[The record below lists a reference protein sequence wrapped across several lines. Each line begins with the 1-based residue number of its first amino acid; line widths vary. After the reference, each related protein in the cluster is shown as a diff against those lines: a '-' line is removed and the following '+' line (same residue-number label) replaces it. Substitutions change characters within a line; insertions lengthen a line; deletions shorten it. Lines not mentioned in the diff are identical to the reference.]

1 MLYKY
6 TFPTTKRSGLI
17 RTGGSTWFKI
27 EDEPVKIE
35 IGCIAEGVA
44 YMLAIF
50 YAFNMKHP
58 VPLNGGRQAR
68 VFQAKGVLPC
78 FSTPSMDAAFFNV
91 IGTALYDLCVMRN
104 SNVDGNIPHDFNHS
118 SSFFYKPFASLS
130 ASASAPSLPQ

>member
-50 YAFNMKHP
+50 YVFNMKYP
-58 VPLNGGRQAR
+58 VLLNG
-68 VFQAKGVLPC
+68 VNL
-78 FSTPSMDAAFFNV
+78 FFEK
-91 IGTALYDLCVMRN
+91 IMG
-104 SNVDGNIPHDFNHS
+104 
-118 SSFFYKPFASLS
+118 LS
-130 ASASAPSLPQ
+130 PSLRLSVSIDLNILK

>member
-1 MLYKY
+1 MPLLGEISVLYKY

-68 VFQAKGVLPC
+68 VFQAKGVLMQIATTLTVRLRGVLP
-78 FSTPSMDAAFFNV
+78 FLHKTLFQHAFYGRCLFQCHRDCPV
-91 IGTALYDLCVMRN
+91 
-104 SNVDGNIPHDFNHS
+104 
-118 SSFFYKPFASLS
+118 
-130 ASASAPSLPQ
+130 